1 MTNQTQDQATKYF
14 NLHTSGIGYV
24 NRIREVKPKK
34 GDSFWACNVAGLRGS
49 EDNVEY
55 TYFDCRVSGTEAI
68 KLIKR
73 LAKTIEKAKAEG
85 KEDKNL
91 PKILIGFTIG
101 DIYTETF
108 LYESGNKKG
117 ETGVTLKGRLLHIS
131 LIKVDGKEVYK
142 APSKEDNAEVTDSN
156 MEGVNNDQADSS
168 VPSTIVAEADSKP
181 APTQPEP
188 EPQATD
194 PVEQEEEEE
203 AFA

>member
-49 EDNVEY
+49 EDNVDY

-142 APSKEDNAEVTDSN
+142 APSKEE
-156 MEGVNNDQADSS
+156 ADSS
-168 VPSTIVAEADSKP
+168 VPSTTVAEADSKP